1 MTGVELVAAA
11 LAAGASAGLT
21 DSVSAA
27 VNDAYSALRA
37 AMARRLGVSGQSLEA
52 VETAPGVWSTDAVAA
67 SGVAD
72 DEDVLAA
79 AREVLRLSGQ
89 PVIDL
94 RDAKG
99 VQVGDHNTQHN
110 TF

>member
-1 MTGVELVAAA
+1 MSGVELVAAA

-21 DSVSAA
+21 DTVSTA
-27 VNDAYSALRA
+27 VKDAYSALREA
-37 AMARRLGVSGQSLEA
+37 VARRMGSLDA
-52 VETAPGVWSTDAVAA
+52 VETAPGVWSTDELAA

-72 DEDVLAA
+72 DAAVLAA
-79 AREVLRLSGQ
+79 AERLLRLTEG
-89 PVIDL
+89 PRIDL